1 MGSQIVKHQWVT
13 EQQRPCVTC
22 VDSNSFCFWLEG
34 CFWFTC
40 LLSLSSAYAGY
51 CPFDRRCAGAHSQG
65 GTSVITSQSWVLSSG
80 SSKSPVFRKVGHWAW
95 DPRWLQCVMHPWE
108 VGAVIGARSQGPL
121 QQQWAI
127 LISGDVGPG
136 SQDPQQWQ
144 AMLTSGKMGPVTPI
158 HRIFGKVAATAAICT
173 CIWSPRWQPQLT
185 ASPGVHVGR
194 ALLPASAWRKQHWP
208 TRLLTHLLTMVP
220 WLSGRPRLLP
230 SFLWLWCTAL

>member
-108 VGAVIGARSQGPL
+108 VGAMIGARSQGPL